1 MLMSALLL
9 TLSIAWAL
17 YDEAFGQRPW
27 KGMQREFV
35 SRYTKYL
42 DSIKGNAGKSEAEIR
57 DSPEYTQLADAEK
70 AARDEVQPQITE
82 IDKVVASAQ
91 RKLDAITDTF
101 QNQRGRLTVIN
112 YNVEISKDKAKERY
126 RQQAEAKRAEKVTVE
141 IPSDDGRSTT
151 KQQLNFTELEALYNK
166 LRDEKADNLGKKAEL
181 LKTPSELGKKKDDY
195 LKNHL
200 IGLGPAAIDGL
211 KTKMKNYDY
220 SILGHQISVNAYNI
234 VDRCEVCHAGVR
246 EPLEL
251 TPASLVGSSGKPDA
265 FSRAFVSHPNR
276 EILQLHNPE
285 KFGCASCHWGNGRA
299 TTSDVKGH
307 GQNKFW
313 LWPMFEKENT
323 EAGCQQCHAKDR
335 VTQGAE
341 TLNLGRDLFMQR
353 GCMGCHRY
361 EGFDRETDALAAT
374 RQQIGQLEDQ
384 IKANEKQIRA
394 DTEAQPENIS
404 EDEVK
409 RLLAHAESLRVTN
422 SLLAARIDQMNL
434 QAKYQMQDQKK
445 VGPNLKDVRV
455 KLRKEWLPVWLEN
468 PQAFRP
474 GTKMPTFWRFGHL
487 PEDTLGAP
495 HPDKDSSEQIQAI
508 PAYLWQ

>member
-1 MLMSALLL
+1 GQPATTQRLNYAQLEK
-9 TLSIAWAL
+9 L
-17 YDEAFGQRPW
+17 YDDL
-27 KGMQREFV
+27 REQKA
-35 SRYTKYL
+35 T
-42 DSIKGNAGKSEAEIR
+42 A
-57 DSPEYTQLADAEK
+57 LA
-70 AARDEVQPQITE
+70 R
-82 IDKVVASAQ
+82 
-91 RKLDAITDTF
+91 
-101 QNQRGRLTVIN
+101 
-112 YNVEISKDKAKERY
+112 
-126 RQQAEAKRAEKVTVE
+126 
-141 IPSDDGRSTT
+141 
-151 KQQLNFTELEALYNK
+151 
-166 LRDEKADNLGKKAEL
+166 KAEL
-181 LKTPSELGKKKDDY
+181 LKTPGELAKKRDDY
-195 LKNHL
+195 LKNQL
-200 IGLGPAAIDGL
+200 IGLGPAQIASLKAGL
-211 KTKMKNYDY
+211 EKYDY

-361 EGFDRETDALAAT
+361 EGFDRETDSLAGT
-374 RQQIGQLEDQ
+374 RQQIGQLQDQ
-384 IKANEKQIRA
+384 ITANEKQILT
-394 DTEAQPENIS
+394 DTKATES
-404 EDEVK
+404 DKTTEDEVK
-409 RLLAHAESLRVTN
+409 KLLAHAESLRVTN
-422 SLLAARIDQMNL
+422 SLLGARIDQMKL
-434 QAKYQMQDQKK
+434 QERYQLQDVKK

-455 KLRKEWLPVWLEN
+455 KLRKEWVPVWLHN

-474 GTKMPTFWRFGHL
+474 DTKMPVFWRFGTMR
-487 PEDTLGAP
+487 EDEPGAQMR
-495 HPDKDSSEQIQAI
+495 DKDGEEQIQAI
-508 PAYLWQ
+508 SAYLWQEGFDSKLP